1 MYVKME
7 LEMHPVKDLTGQNKV
22 VYSAVTHMLKS
33 FPYRSFGFAY
43 PDRSLGVKLCQE

>member
-1 MYVKME
+1 MLRWNLKCI
-7 LEMHPVKDLTGQNKV
+7 PVKDLTGQNKV